1 MIIVD
6 TSVWVDHFRRG
17 DALLTDLLN
26 RNRVLSHPFVIGEL
40 ALGNLNPQSDVLSL
54 LAALPIASVASESE
68 VLLIISAR
76 GLAGRGIGLVDA
88 HLVASALLDS
98 AKIYTKDKR
107 LAETAKRLKLTY
119 TPR

>member
-17 DALLTDLLN
+17 DALLADLLN
-26 RNRVLSHPFVIGEL
+26 RNRVLSHPFIIGEL

-54 LAALPIASVASESE
+54 LAALPMASLASEQE
-68 VLLIISAR
+68 FLHTISAR
-76 GLAGRGIGLVDA
+76 ALAGRGIGLVDA

-107 LAETAKRLKLTY
+107 LAETAKHLKLAHATQ
-119 TPR
+119 